1 MLVEKLIGLE
11 KEAAKSLKSAG
22 IYTVKQLAC
31 SKVDELCLINGV
43 NQALAL
49 DYIARARMFLK
60 MLKEPKK
67 IKPLPSPKQKPFFSE
82 DHMQQIRFCY
92 HKIKKLEES
101 LKYETSIITMED
113 INHVYKYITLLN
125 VNYKLYSQIKIFKDL
140 DIHPKFYD
148 SIENR
153 EIEIW
158 DLMFEC
164 ARALWVLAQAYSH
177 MSKQF
182 EEDNL
187 IQNAVLCL
195 VQCSKAY
202 KTASYFSTAHTRQ
215 EDIGTCL
222 SAEYLELKS
231 EESRFLAQHLSIRI
245 DEETNRNFALTSK
258 MYSGLAALLK
268 RFYYLK
274 QHEPKKM
281 QQLQALISY
290 YMGKSCLMKARSF
303 LSPSFNPEH
312 LKEPQLFL
320 QKANYYFFQAE
331 NIWEDLVTHSE
342 ELSDERRKQLIGYLS
357 LVNKEIIEN
366 DVPSIKATDAKMIQ
380 DPEPIVIIPENVS
393 FIAPKSTMYLTRFP
407 STRLEQNELQ
417 ELLMYNTDT
426 KFRINEFESLRNEK
440 AAIGRVIKQLHFLY
454 DKRDIDINTF
464 SELFEKYSK
473 KEKIVEDA
481 MQKIKDLHKK
491 SKMNMTNQNISSS
504 DTISRYET

>member
-1 MLVEKLIGLE
+1 MLIEKLIGLK
-11 KEAAKSLKSAG
+11 KEAAKSLKLAG
-22 IYTVKQLAC
+22 ISTVEHLAC

-60 MLKEPKK
+60 MAKVPKN
-67 IKPLPSPKQKPFFSE
+67 IRPLPQPEMKPFFSE

-92 HKIKKLEES
+92 YKIKKLEEL
-101 LKYETSIITMED
+101 LKNNTSTITMED

-140 DIHPKFYD
+140 DIHPIFYD
-148 SIENR
+148 SLENR

-164 ARALWVLAQAYSH
+164 ARALWVLAQAYSY

-182 EEDNL
+182 EEDNV
-187 IQNAVLCL
+187 IQNAILCM

-231 EESRFLAQHLSIRI
+231 EESRFLAQHLAIRI
-245 DEETNRNFALTSK
+245 EEETNRNFTITSK
-258 MYSGLAALLK
+258 MYSGLVALLK

-281 QQLQALISY
+281 QQLQALINY

-303 LSPSFNPEH
+303 LNPSLSPERS
-312 LKEPQLFL
+312 KGAQLFL

-331 NIWEDLVTHSE
+331 KVWENLVTHSE
-342 ELSDERRKQLIGYLS
+342 ELSDDRRKQLIGYLS

-366 DVPSIKATDAKMIQ
+366 DVPSIKATEAKLIQ
-380 DPEPIVIIPENVS
+380 DPEPIIIIPENIS

-417 ELLMYNTDT
+417 ELLMFNTDT

-454 DKRDIDINTF
+454 DNRDIDINTF

-473 KEKIVEDA
+473 KEAIVEDA
-481 MQKIKDLHKK
+481 MQKIKELHKK
-491 SKMNMTNQNISSS
+491 AKISMTNQKISSS
-504 DTISRYET
+504 GKKSRYKT

>member
-1 MLVEKLIGLE
+1 MLIEKLSGLK
-11 KEAAKSLKSAG
+11 KEAVKSLKSAG
-22 IYTVKQLAC
+22 IFTVEQLAS
-31 SKVDELCLINGV
+31 SKVDELCLINGI
-43 NQALAL
+43 NQMLAL
-49 DYIARARMFLK
+49 DYIARARMLLK
-60 MLKEPKK
+60 MTKVPKR
-67 IKPLPSPKQKPFFSE
+67 IKTLPPPELKPFFSE
-82 DHMQQIRFCY
+82 EHMQQIRYCY
-92 HKIKKLEES
+92 YKIKKLEES
-101 LKYETSIITMED
+101 LKDSSSITMED
-113 INHVYKYITLLN
+113 LNHVYKYITLLN

-164 ARALWVLAQAYSH
+164 ARALSILAQAYSY
-177 MSKQF
+177 MSKEF
-182 EEDNL
+182 EENYM

-195 VQCSKAY
+195 VQSSKAY

-231 EESRFLAQHLSIRI
+231 EESRFLAQHLAIRI
-245 DEETNRNFALTSK
+245 EEEENRNFTLTSK
-258 MYSGLAALLK
+258 MYSGLVALLK

-290 YMGKSCLMKARSF
+290 YMGKSCMMKARS
-303 LSPSFNPEH
+303 LSNPSVNSQH
-312 LKEPQLFL
+312 SKEAQLFL

-331 NIWEDLVTHSE
+331 NIWEDLVTHSA

-366 DVPSIKATDAKMIQ
+366 DVPTIKATDAKVIQ
-380 DPEPIVIIPENVS
+380 NPEPIVIIPENVS
-393 FIAPKSTMYLTRFP
+393 LVAPKSLMYLTRFP
-407 STRLEQNELQ
+407 STKLEQNELQ
-417 ELLMYNTDT
+417 ELLKFNTDT

-440 AAIGRVIKQLHFLY
+440 AAIGRVIKQLQFLY
-454 DKRDIDINTF
+454 DNRDIDITTF

-473 KEKIVEDA
+473 KDKIVEDA
-481 MQKIKDLHKK
+481 MQKIKKTHKK
-491 SKMNMTNQNISSS
+491 SKIPALNQSISSS
-504 DTISRYET
+504 STFSR

>member
-1 MLVEKLIGLE
+1 MLIEKLIGLE

-22 IYTVKQLAC
+22 IYTVKQLAR

-49 DYIARARMFLK
+49 DYIAQARMLLK
-60 MLKEPKK
+60 MAKVRRK
-67 IKPLPSPKQKPFFSE
+67 IKPLPAPELKPFFSE

-92 HKIKKLEES
+92 YKIKKLEEL
-101 LKYETSIITMED
+101 LKYDKSTITMED

-140 DIHPKFYD
+140 DIHPTFYD
-148 SIENR
+148 SFENR

-158 DLMFEC
+158 DLMFEG

-177 MSKQF
+177 MSKKF
-182 EEDNL
+182 EEDNI

-245 DEETNRNFALTSK
+245 EEETNRNFALTSK
-258 MYSGLAALLK
+258 MYSGLGALLK

-303 LSPSFNPEH
+303 LNPSFNPEH
-312 LKEPQLFL
+312 SKEPQLLL
-320 QKANYYFFQAE
+320 QKAKYYFFQAE

-417 ELLMYNTDT
+417 ELLMFNTDT

-440 AAIGRVIKQLHFLY
+440 TAIGRVIKQLHFLY

-473 KEKIVEDA
+473 KEQIVEEA
-481 MQKIKDLHKK
+481 MQKIKELHKK
-491 SKMNMTNQNISSS
+491 SKMPMTNQNISSS
-504 DTISRYET
+504 GTISRYET